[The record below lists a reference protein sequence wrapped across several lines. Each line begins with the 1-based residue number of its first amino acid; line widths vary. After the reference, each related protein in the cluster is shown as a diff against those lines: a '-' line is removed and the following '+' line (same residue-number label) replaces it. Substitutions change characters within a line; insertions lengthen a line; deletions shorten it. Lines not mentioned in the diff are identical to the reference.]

1 LRPQRD
7 LTIPPFCCFAAAIL
21 AGKSFGDSLKA
32 FIPFL
37 KMYTVVRGSLCTT
50 GAQYLLLTGVHTPH
64 THTQY
69 INAFDDAN
77 KRIGELM
84 NTSKKFAA
92 YLQGLARCKLSVAH
106 GLAPLNLTPHFN

>member
-1 LRPQRD
+1 M
-7 LTIPPFCCFAAAIL
+7 FCCCDYS

-37 KMYTVVRGSLCTT
+37 KMYTVVRESLYVTC
-50 GAQYLLLTGVHTPH
+50 ARYLLLTDTRTRTH
-64 THTQY
+64 THPHAQY

-92 YLQGLARCKLSVAH
+92 YLQGLAL
-106 GLAPLNLTPHFN
+106 GL